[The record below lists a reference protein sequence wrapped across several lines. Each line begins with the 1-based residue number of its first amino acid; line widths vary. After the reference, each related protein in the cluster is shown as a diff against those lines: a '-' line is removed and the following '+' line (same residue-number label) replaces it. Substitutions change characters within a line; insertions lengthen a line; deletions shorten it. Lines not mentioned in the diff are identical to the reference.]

1 MLPPKDFLALHAPSG
16 EKAMQKRGIS
26 TLDDLFA
33 VIHKTM
39 NANQTLPHEE
49 FALAPRHALYKGQL
63 FHFLKV
69 YLPGVG
75 FLLADAIKSHR
86 VFVGGKRKGNREWV
100 SLIPLEKP
108 PLMPAHYTNELVCP
122 ITCEPFVDPVVASDG
137 HTYERAA
144 IVMWIEKT
152 IEKAL
157 VTSPMTGAPLT
168 SLQVYPN
175 HIIKSMTRTFGTV

>member
-1 MLPPKDFLALHAPSG
+1 MPPPKDFLALHAPSG
-16 EKAMQKRGIS
+16 KKAMQRMGIS

-39 NANQTLPHEE
+39 NADQPLPHET
-49 FALAPRHALYKGQL
+49 FAVAPRDALYKGQL

-100 SLIPLEKP
+100 SLIPVEA
-108 PLMPAHYTNELVCP
+108 PLMPAHDTNELVCP

-144 IVMWIEKT
+144 IVMWIEKN
-152 IEKAL
+152 L
-157 VTSPMTGAPLT
+157 TSPMTGAPLT

-175 HIIKSMTRTFGTV
+175 HIMKSMQGTSGTA